1 MFKKMRV
8 LGACSGRD
16 ALPNWLKSGTVLYV
30 CDASPAVYICHG
42 QKSFGDV
49 ASENCKNVF

>member
-49 ASENCKNVF
+49 ASETCKNVF